1 MIIQLLK
8 SRTVWFAIILAVLS
22 IVQGY
27 VGLLP
32 LSPVGQMLVGCGI
45 AVCITVLRIIT
56 TQPINQKGNL

>member
-8 SRTVWFAIILAVLS
+8 SKTVWYAIIIAVLS

-32 LSPVGQMLVGCGI
+32 VTPVVQMMVGVGISVGIVLLRLVTTTPI
-45 AVCITVLRIIT
+45 A
-56 TQPINQKGNL
+56 NK